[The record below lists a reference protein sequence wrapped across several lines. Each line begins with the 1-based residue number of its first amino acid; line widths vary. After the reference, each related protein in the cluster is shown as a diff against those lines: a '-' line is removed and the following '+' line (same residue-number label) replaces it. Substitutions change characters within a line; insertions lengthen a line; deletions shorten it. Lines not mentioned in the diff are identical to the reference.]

1 MGFKPRNT
9 LNDMF
14 ELEIDMKVGKKQL
27 GQIVD
32 MCFRKHGVSETA
44 RVLDNVKAM
53 GYKYSTIGA
62 VTVAVADVIV
72 PPEKKPILEASEKK
86 VRAIEKQ
93 FKRGLLTDEERYERV
108 VEVWSKTTD
117 DVKSKIMDYM
127 DEFNPI
133 RMMTDSGARGSIS
146 QVSQLAGMRGMMA
159 SPTGRPLEMPVKAN
173 FREGLTV
180 LEFFQSSTAAARRC
194 PTRCARRDS
203 GYLTRRLVDV
213 SQEVIIREQGLLRQ
227 PPREDPRHHRDR
239 DRLRA
244 RSDREADRPHCR
256 PCGGR
261 RRHQPADGRGHR
273 AGATR

>member
-180 LEFFQSSTAAARRC
+180 LEFFQSSHGSRKALSDTALRTA
-194 PTRCARRDS
+194 DS

-213 SQEVIIREQGLLRQ
+213 SQEVIIRRT
-227 PPREDPRHHRDR
+227 
-239 DRLRA
+239 A
-244 RSDREADRPHCR
+244 S
-256 PCGGR
+256 
-261 RRHQPADGRGHR
+261 PA
-273 AGATR
+273 ATRRSAASL